1 MSKFSRMFSG
11 SDDSQDSW
19 MHGDAHAK
27 RARRLKIA
35 SATTGAM
42 IIGAAVVLAATN
54 WTVGLTGGNGAAQS
68 QSVSNVTVSA
78 TTTGSFTNQLFPGAN
93 GDVSITITNP
103 NGAPVTVT
111 GVSLPANTTYATGYS
126 DQSLSAAQAGCT
138 SALSLVSWNYATG
151 TSGTAHTF
159 TTPLVVGA
167 NASLTVTLTNDA
179 SMASTS
185 PAACENTYFK
195 MPALTAI
202 AATAGAATATTSPAT
217 DAWTS

>member
-1 MSKFSRMFSG
+1 MSKFSRMFGG
-11 SDDSQDSW
+11 SNDSQDSW

-27 RARRLKIA
+27 RARRMKIA

-42 IIGAAVVLAATN
+42 IDGAAVVLAATN
-54 WTVGLTGGNGAAQS
+54 LTVGLTGGNGSAQS
-68 QSVSNVTVSA
+68 QSVSNVTISA
-78 TTTGSFTNQLFPGAN
+78 TTSGTFSNQLFPGAN

-103 NGAPVTVT
+103 NGSPVTVT
-111 GVSLPANTTYATGYS
+111 GVSLPANTTYAAGYS
-126 DQSLSAAQAGCT
+126 DQSLTSAQSGCT
-138 SALSLVSWNYATG
+138 SSTSLVSWNYATG

-159 TTPLVVGA
+159 SAPLVVGA

-179 SMASTS
+179 SMSSTA
-185 PAACENTYFK
+185 PAACESTYFK

-202 AATAGAATATTSPAT
+202 AATAGAATATISPAT

>member
-1 MSKFSRMFSG
+1 MSKFSRMLSG

-126 DQSLSAAQAGCT
+126 DQSLSAAQAGC
-138 SALSLVSWNYATG
+138 AVSPVAGELELRHRHERHGPHLHYPAGGRSERLADGHPDQRRLDVEHLTG
-151 TSGTAHTF
+151 G
-159 TTPLVVGA
+159 
-167 NASLTVTLTNDA
+167 
-179 SMASTS
+179 M
-185 PAACENTYFK
+185 
-195 MPALTAI
+195 
-202 AATAGAATATTSPAT
+202 
-217 DAWTS
+217 